1 MAAPSS
7 QDYAGDIEARQAWD
21 LLKANPKAQ
30 LVDVRTMAEWNFVG
44 VPDISALGRRVHCIE
59 WQSFPTMAVNPGFA
73 AEAEAAVT
81 AAGADK
87 ATPILFLCRSG
98 ARSRA
103 TAVALTAQGFT
114 QALNVAGG
122 FEGDPD
128 GERHRGNINGWKAA
142 GLPWRQG

>member
-1 MAAPSS
+1 
-7 QDYAGDIEARQAWD
+7 
-21 LLKANPKAQ
+21 
-30 LVDVRTMAEWNFVG
+30 
-44 VPDISALGRRVHCIE
+44 VHCIE
-59 WQSFPTMAVNPGFA
+59 WQTFPTMAVNSAFV

-81 AAGADK
+81 AMGADK
-87 ATPILFLCRSG
+87 TTPILFLCRSG

-103 TAVALTAQGFT
+103 TAVALAAQGFS
-114 QALNVAGG
+114 QAFNVAGG

>member
-1 MAAPSS
+1 MAPPSS
-7 QDYAGDIEARQAWD
+7 HDYAGDIDARQAWD
-21 LLKANPKAQ
+21 LLQSESKAQ

-44 VPDISALGRRVHCIE
+44 LPDLSGLGRRVHCVE
-59 WQSFPTMAVNPGFA
+59 WQSFPTMAVNPAFA
-73 AEAEAAVT
+73 AETEAAVL

-87 ATPILFLCRSG
+87 NTAILFICRSG

-103 TAVALTAQGFT
+103 AAVALAASGF
-114 QALNVAGG
+114 AKAYNVAGG

-142 GLPWRQG
+142 QLPWRQG

>member
-1 MAAPSS
+1 MAPPSS
-7 QDYAGDIEARQAWD
+7 HDYAGDIDAQQAWD
-21 LLKANPKAQ
+21 LLKAEPKAQ

-44 VPDISALGRRVHCIE
+44 LPDLSGLGRRVHCVE
-59 WQSFPTMAVNPGFA
+59 WQSFPTMAVNPAFA

-81 AAGADK
+81 AAGADSN
-87 ATPILFLCRSG
+87 TSILFICRSG

-103 TAVALTAQGFT
+103 AAVALAASGY
-114 QALNVAGG
+114 ARAYNVAGG

-142 GLPWRQG
+142 RLPWRQG